1 MERVES
7 IIEVISLAM
16 EAAGVGVMVLG
27 AALTTAAYLVR
38 LRTVGADKA
47 YVAYRRELAR
57 SILLGLEFLVA
68 GDIVRTVVVA
78 PNLENVA
85 LLAGI
90 VLIRTFLSFTLELE
104 VTGRFPWHDG
114 HFDPG
119 QRVANLAMLVAFL
132 AVTASGIAMALLHGG
147 PAFVWLVPVHRV
159 STYVLIPLIAGHIL
173 IASGVLPGYRGV
185 WRAMHLG
192 GRLDASVA
200 RRLWPGWADREE
212 RRP

>member
-1 MERVES
+1 MARVES

-104 VTGRFPWHDG
+104 VTGRFPWRRAEDG
-114 HFDPG
+114 KGDD
-119 QRVANLAMLVAFL
+119 
-132 AVTASGIAMALLHGG
+132 S
-147 PAFVWLVPVHRV
+147 
-159 STYVLIPLIAGHIL
+159 
-173 IASGVLPGYRGV
+173 RGV
-185 WRAMHLG
+185 
-192 GRLDASVA
+192 
-200 RRLWPGWADREE
+200 
-212 RRP
+212 